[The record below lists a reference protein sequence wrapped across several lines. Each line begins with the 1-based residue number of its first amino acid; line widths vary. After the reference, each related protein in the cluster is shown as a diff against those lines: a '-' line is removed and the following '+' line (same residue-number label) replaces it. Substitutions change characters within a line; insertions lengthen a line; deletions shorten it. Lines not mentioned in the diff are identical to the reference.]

1 MKGMSKANMEMFKLQ
16 EQIKNNNAD
25 IQSAVSDLLDWS
37 STLNAQEKQGTN
49 KPAQDK
55 ATQKKLPP
63 IRNKIDIG
71 ESILAAQEAEKR
83 RNGVK
88 QPDVPELNRFK
99 RDSTAMPDYYK
110 AWDKFGKKLEEM
122 DDDEGGSEIKFKER
136 REP

>member
-1 MKGMSKANMEMFKLQ
+1 MKGMNKANMEMFKLQ

-37 STLNAQEKQGTN
+37 SNLNTQEKQGTN

-71 ESILAAQEAEKR
+71 ESILAA
-83 RNGVK
+83 
-88 QPDVPELNRFK
+88 
-99 RDSTAMPDYYK
+99 
-110 AWDKFGKKLEEM
+110 
-122 DDDEGGSEIKFKER
+122 
-136 REP
+136 